1 MNRDTMRA
9 RLGEAD
15 RVWDVAVIGGGA
27 TGLGCAVDAASR
39 GYDVL
44 LLERSDFAKGTS
56 SRSTKLVH
64 GGVRYLQQGNFSLVL
79 EALRERG
86 LLQRNAPHLV
96 SNLPFVV
103 PNYEWW
109 EAPFYGIGLKLYDM
123 MAGELGFGSSR
134 VLSEEETRERLP
146 TIETNGLRGGV
157 IYHDGQFDDARL
169 AIALAQTAAD
179 QGATLINYARVS
191 GLLKDDDLIMGVE
204 VEDIESG
211 AIYRPKARVVINA
224 TGAFSDDVR
233 RMDAADAQSIIQP
246 SQGIH
251 IVLDRAF
258 LPGGDAIMVPD
269 TDDGRV
275 VFVIPWN
282 EHVVVGTTD
291 TPIDEIPMEPIPRDE
306 EIDWL
311 LETSG
316 HYLTRDPERADVRA
330 TFAGIRPLVRSG
342 GEDNTAALSRDHTV
356 NVSKS
361 GLVTIA
367 GGKWTTYRKMA
378 EDTIDCAMVIAQLP
392 GRPCETRELRLHGY
406 APGAESDADGDFA
419 IYGSDGPALQRLV
432 EEQPD
437 FAKQLHPDFD
447 YVGAQVVWAVRH
459 EMARTVEDVL
469 ARRLRVL
476 FLDTRAS
483 IAMAPVVAA
492 LMAAELGRDSVW
504 EREQVEALR
513 AVAEPLLVT

>member
-1 MNRDTMRA
+1 VNRDEMLS

-15 RVWDVAVIGGGA
+15 RIWDVVIIGGGA
-27 TGLGCAVDAASR
+27 TGLGCAVDAAAR
-39 GYDVL
+39 GYEVL
-44 LLERSDFAKGTS
+44 LLERSDFSKGTS

-96 SNLPFVV
+96 TNLPFVV

-109 EAPFYGIGLKLYDM
+109 EAPFYGVGLKLYDM
-123 MAGELGFGSSR
+123 MAGQLGFGASR
-134 VLSEEETRERLP
+134 ILSKEETVERLP
-146 TIETNGLRGGV
+146 TIETDGLRGGV

-169 AIALAQTAAD
+169 SIALAQTAVD

-191 GLLKDDDLIMGVE
+191 GLVKEGDLVCGVE
-204 VEDIESG
+204 VEDVESG
-211 AIYRPKARVVINA
+211 ASHQAKARVVINA
-224 TGAFSDDVR
+224 TGAFSDGVR
-233 RMDAADAQSIIQP
+233 RMDSPDAQSIIQP

-258 LPGGDAIMVPD
+258 LPGNDAIMVPH

-275 VFVIPWN
+275 VFVIPWQDR
-282 EHVVVGTTD
+282 VVVGTTD
-291 TPIDEIPMEPIPRDE
+291 TPIDAIPVEPVPRDD

-311 LETSG
+311 LETSAR
-316 HYLTRDPERADVRA
+316 YLVRNPARADVRA
-330 TFAGIRPLVRSG
+330 TFAGIRPLVRDG
-342 GEDNTAALSRDHTV
+342 GEDSTAALSREHTV

-378 EDTIDCAMVIAQLP
+378 EDTIDFATAIAQLP
-392 GRPCETRELRLHGY
+392 ERACETAELRLHGY
-406 APGAESDADGDFA
+406 LPLAESESHGPLEA
-419 IYGSDGPALQRLV
+419 YGSDAPALQRLIR
-432 EEQPD
+432 EQPEL
-437 FAKQLHPDFD
+437 AEVLHPDFD
-447 YVGAQVVWAVRH
+447 YVAGQVVWAVRH

-483 IAMAPVVAA
+483 LAMAPAVAA
-492 LMAAELGRDSVW
+492 SMAKELGRDADW
-504 EREQVEALR
+504 EREELDAFR
-513 AVAEPLLVT
+513 AVAEPLLVV

>member
-1 MNRDTMRA
+1 MLD
-9 RLGEAD
+9 RLEDAD

-27 TGLGCAVDAASR
+27 TGLGCAVDAAAR

-86 LLQRNAPHLV
+86 ILQRNAPHLV

-109 EAPFYGIGLKLYDM
+109 EAPFYGVGLKLYDM
-123 MAGELGFGSSR
+123 MAGKLGFGVSR
-134 VLSEEETRERLP
+134 ILSNDETRERLP
-146 TIETNGLRGGV
+146 TIEMDGLRGGV

-169 AIALAQTAAD
+169 AIALAQTACD

-191 GLLKDDDLIMGVE
+191 GLRKDGDLIAGIE
-204 VEDIESG
+204 VEDVESG
-211 AIYRPKARVVINA
+211 ARFQPQARVVINA
-224 TGAFSDDVR
+224 TGAFSDGVR
-233 RMDAADAQSIIQP
+233 RMDAPDAQSIIQP
-246 SQGIH
+246 SQGVH
-251 IVLDRAF
+251 IVLDRSF
-258 LPGGDAIMVPD
+258 LPGADAIMVPH

-275 VFVIPWN
+275 VFVIPWRDR
-282 EHVVVGTTD
+282 VVIGTTD
-291 TPIDEIPMEPIPRDE
+291 TPIDAIPVEPIPRDE

-311 LETSG
+311 LATSAR
-316 HYLTRDPERADVRA
+316 YLIRDPERADVRA
-330 TFAGIRPLVRSG
+330 TFAGIRPLVRDG
-342 GEDNTAALSRDHTV
+342 GEESTAALSRDHTI

-378 EDTIDCAMVIAQLP
+378 EDTIDCAMAIAQLP
-392 GRPCETRELRLHGY
+392 ERSCTTVELSLHGHSTAVEPDAAL
-406 APGAESDADGDFA
+406 AP
-419 IYGSDGPALQRLV
+419 YGSDAPGLRRLI
-432 EEQPD
+432 EQSPEL
-437 FAKQLHPDFD
+437 AKRLHPDFD
-447 YVGAQVVWAVRH
+447 DVAAQVVWAVRH

-469 ARRLRVL
+469 ARRLRAL

-483 IAMAPVVAA
+483 IAMAPTVAA
-492 LMAAELGRDSVW
+492 LMAAELERDADW
-504 EREQVEALR
+504 EHAQVAALR
-513 AVAEPLLVT
+513 AVAEPLLVE

>member
-1 MNRDTMRA
+1 VNRDVMRA
-9 RLGEAD
+9 GLDAVD
-15 RVWDVAVIGGGA
+15 RVWDVAIIGGGA

-86 LLQRNAPHLV
+86 LLQQNAPHLV

-123 MAGELGFGSSR
+123 MAGELGFGGSR
-134 VLSEEETRERLP
+134 ILSNEETRKRLP
-146 TIETNGLRGGV
+146 TIETEGLRGGV

-169 AIALAQTAAD
+169 AITLAQTAAD
-179 QGATLINYARVS
+179 HGATLINYAQVS
-191 GLLKDDDLIMGVE
+191 GLLKQGDLIIGVE
-204 VEDIESG
+204 VEDVESG
-211 AIYRPKARVVINA
+211 SIHRPKARVVINA
-224 TGAFSDDVR
+224 TGAFSDGVR
-233 RMDAADAQSIIQP
+233 RMDAVDAQSIIQP

-258 LPGGDAIMVPD
+258 LPGNDAIMVPH

-282 EHVVVGTTD
+282 ERVVVGTTD
-291 TPIDEIPMEPIPRDE
+291 TPVDAIPLEPVPRDG

-311 LETSG
+311 LETSAR
-316 HYLTRDPERADVRA
+316 YLIRDPERSDVRA
-330 TFAGIRPLVRSG
+330 TFAGIRPLVKSG

-378 EDTIDCAMVIAQLP
+378 EDTIDCAVAIAQLP
-392 GRPCETRELRLHGY
+392 DRRCGTRDLHLHGY
-406 APGAESDADGDFA
+406 APRTGSAVSEAFA

-432 EEQPD
+432 EERPAL
-437 FAKQLHPDFD
+437 AKSLHPDFD
-447 YVGAQVVWAVRH
+447 YVAAQVVWAVRH

-483 IAMAPVVAA
+483 LAMAPVVAA
-492 LMAAELGRDSVW
+492 LMAAELGRDSAW

>member
-1 MNRDTMRA
+1 VKRDAMIA
-9 RLGEAD
+9 RLEDAD
-15 RVWDVAVIGGGA
+15 RVWDIVIIGGGA
-27 TGLGCAVDAASR
+27 TGLGCAVDAAAR
-39 GYDVL
+39 GYDAL

-86 LLQRNAPHLV
+86 LLQQNAPHLV

-109 EAPFYGIGLKLYDM
+109 EAPFYGVGLKLYDM
-123 MAGELGFGSSR
+123 MAGKLGFGASR
-134 VLSEEETRERLP
+134 ILSEEETRERLP
-146 TIETNGLRGGV
+146 NIETEGLRGGV

-169 AIALAQTAAD
+169 AVALAQTAAD
-179 QGATLINYARVS
+179 QGATLVNYAQVS
-191 GLLKDDDLIMGVE
+191 GLVKDADLVVGVE
-204 VEDIESG
+204 VEDVESG
-211 AIYRPKARVVINA
+211 AIHRPKARVVINA
-224 TGAFSDDVR
+224 TGAFSDGVR

-251 IVLDRAF
+251 IVLDREF
-258 LPGGDAIMVPD
+258 LPGNDAIMVPH

-282 EHVVVGTTD
+282 DRVVIGTTD
-291 TPIDEIPMEPIPRDE
+291 TPVDATAMEPVPRDD

-316 HYLTRDPERADVRA
+316 RYLVRDPDRGDVRA
-330 TFAGIRPLVRSG
+330 TFAGIRPLVKSG

-378 EDTIDCAMVIAQLP
+378 EDTIDCAVAIALLP
-392 GRPCETRELRLHGY
+392 ERPCPTQELRLHGY
-406 APGAESDADGDFA
+406 EPGGDSGTGGAFA
-419 IYGSDGPALQRLV
+419 IYGSDGPELARLAG
-432 EEQPD
+432 ERPE
-437 FAKQLHPDFD
+437 FAERLHTEFD
-447 YVGAQVVWAVRH
+447 YIGAQVVWAVRH

-469 ARRLRVL
+469 ARRLRAL

-492 LMAAELGRDSVW
+492 LMAAELGRDSAW
-504 EREQVEALR
+504 EREQVEALN
-513 AVAEPLLVT
+513 AVAEPLLVA

>member
-1 MNRDTMRA
+1 VNRDSMLA
-9 RLGEAD
+9 SLADAD
-15 RVWDVAVIGGGA
+15 RDWDVVIIGGGA

-39 GYDVL
+39 GYDTL
-44 LLERSDFAKGTS
+44 LVERSDFAKGTS

-86 LLQRNAPHLV
+86 LLQQNAPHLV

-109 EAPFYGIGLKLYDM
+109 EAPFYGVGLKLYDM
-123 MAGELGFGSSR
+123 MAGKLGFGVSR
-134 VLSEEETRERLP
+134 VLSVAETRERLP
-146 TIETNGLRGGV
+146 TIETEGLRGGV
-157 IYHDGQFDDARL
+157 IYYDGQFDDARL
-169 AIALAQTAAD
+169 AVALAQTAAD
-179 QGATLINYARVS
+179 QGATLVNYAKVS
-191 GLLKDDDLIMGVE
+191 GLVKDAGLVVGVE

-211 AIYRPKARVVINA
+211 AVHRPKARVVINA
-224 TGAFSDDVR
+224 TGAFSDGVR
-233 RMDAADAQSIIQP
+233 RLDAIDAQSIIQP

-258 LPGGDAIMVPD
+258 HPGSDAIMVPH
-269 TDDGRV
+269 TNDGRV

-282 EHVVVGTTD
+282 DRVVIGTTD
-291 TPIDEIPMEPIPRDE
+291 TPIDAVSMEPIPRDD

-311 LETSG
+311 LETSA
-316 HYLTRDPERADVRA
+316 HYLVRDPDRGDVRA
-330 TFAGIRPLVRSG
+330 TFAGIRPLVKSG

-367 GGKWTTYRKMA
+367 
-378 EDTIDCAMVIAQLP
+378 
-392 GRPCETRELRLHGY
+392 RPCDTQELRLHGY
-406 APGAESDADGDFA
+406 ESAVGTGASGAFA
-419 IYGSDGPALQRLV
+419 IYGSDGPALTRLV
-432 EEQPD
+432 EERPELGER
-437 FAKQLHPDFD
+437 LHPDFD

-469 ARRLRVL
+469 ARRLRAL

-483 IAMAPVVAA
+483 LAMAPFVAA
-492 LMAAELGRDSVW
+492 MMAAELGRDSGW
-504 EREQVEALR
+504 ESEQVEALR
-513 AVAEPLLVT
+513 EVAEPLLVS

>member
-1 MNRDTMRA
+1 MRA
-9 RLGEAD
+9 CLETAD
-15 RVWDVAVIGGGA
+15 RVWDVVIIGGGA

-39 GYDVL
+39 GYDTL
-44 LLERSDFAKGTS
+44 LVERSDFAKGTS

-109 EAPFYGIGLKLYDM
+109 EAPFYGVGLKLYDM
-123 MAGELGFGSSR
+123 MAGELGFGGSR
-134 VLSEEETRERLP
+134 ILSNEETCERLP
-146 TIETNGLRGGV
+146 TIERAGLRGGV

-169 AIALAQTAAD
+169 AIALAQTAAAE
-179 QGATLINYARVS
+179 GATLINYVQVS
-191 GLLKDDDLIMGVE
+191 GLLKEDDLIVGVE

-211 AIYRPKARVVINA
+211 AIHRPKARVVVNA

-233 RMDAADAQSIIQP
+233 RMDAVDSQSIIQP

-258 LPGGDAIMVPD
+258 LPGTDAIMVPH

-282 EHVVVGTTD
+282 DRVVIGTTD
-291 TPIDEIPMEPIPRDE
+291 TEVDSIPMEPVPRDE

-316 HYLTRDPERADVRA
+316 HYLVRDPERADVRA
-330 TFAGIRPLVRSG
+330 TFAGIRPLVKSG
-342 GEDNTAALSRDHTV
+342 GEDSTAALSRDHTV

-378 EDTIDCAMVIAQLP
+378 EDTIDCAIAIAQLP
-392 GRPCETRELRLHGY
+392 ERPCGTRELQLHGY
-406 APGAESDADGDFA
+406 MPKVESDAAPMFA
-419 IYGSDGPALQRLV
+419 IYGSDGPALQLLID
-432 EEQPD
+432 EEPG
-437 FAKQLHPDFD
+437 FAERLHPDFD
-447 YVGAQVVWAVRH
+447 YVAAQVVWAVRH

-476 FLDTRAS
+476 FLDTRAT
-483 IAMAPVVAA
+483 IAMAPTVAA
-492 LMAAELGRDSVW
+492 LMAAELGRDPAW
-504 EREQVEALR
+504 ERQQVEALR